1 MQSDVAP
8 KREHDVEEPVIGPG
22 HSYGSVTDKIS
33 SIVLTRKTP
42 KGWFIGFGI
51 AITLLSV
58 LLYSIIYLLTEGVG
72 IWVLR
77 ASSKEEAAELLK
89 THPWVEAGL
98 RDVSEIY
105 QWNVQQALGIGRFE
119 LQTPQQ

>member
-1 MQSDVAP
+1 MAWYVVMS
-8 KREHDVEEPVIGPG
+8 KSIGPREAIRG
-22 HSYGSVTDKIS
+22 KEPLNLAWMKEQHEAGNVLFSGPTD
-33 SIVLTRKTP
+33 
-42 KGWFIGFGI
+42 GGF
-51 AITLLSV
+51 
-58 LLYSIIYLLTEGVG
+58 G

-89 THPWVEAGL
+89 THPWVESGL